1 MYPYRYRDFSH
12 IAAET
17 ALAAWDQGKFWPM
30 HKLLLEKSP
39 RLDRQ
44 SLLLYARDLGLDMK
58 RFTKDLNN
66 MRHSKTI
73 ERDKKLAESL
83 DLYNTPAFF
92 FNDRKVLGNR
102 PYAYLKKFFEEELNA
117 AGK

>member
-12 IAAET
+12 ITAEA

-30 HKLLLEKSP
+30 HKILLEKSP

-44 SLLLYARDLGLDMK
+44 SLIQYANSLGLDMK
-58 RFTKDLNN
+58 RFIKDLDK
-66 MRHSKTI
+66 MRHSKII
-73 ERDKKLAESL
+73 ERDKNLAESM

-92 FNDRKVLGNR
+92 FNGRKVLGNR
-102 PYAYLKKFFEEELNA
+102 SYEYLKKFFEEELNA